1 MPKKSNTRRADGR
14 IAVQVYLGREN
25 GKRMY
30 KTVYGKTQKEAEQ
43 KAADLKATL
52 KKGID
57 LTESNTFSFWADRFL
72 SVKKSSVSY
81 AWHLCLQSRFEY
93 LKSYFGNQSPEK
105 IKLYD
110 AQMFINE
117 IAQCNP
123 STGKPSSKK
132 TLTEYVSLLK
142 QFYNYL
148 IANRIVEYNP
158 MQMLTV
164 PKSAP
169 QSKRN
174 ALTKDQRQWVI
185 NTPHRAQTAAMIMMF
200 AGLRRGELNALQW
213 DDIDF
218 AHNTIT
224 VSKGYDFKANK
235 VKSTKTEAG
244 MRKIIIPDILSEYL
258 RHTNKKSRLVV
269 PNTKG
274 DYMTES
280 SWRRLWTG
288 YMRTLNKKYG
298 DFSDMHIKGNRESLP
313 MVIDTFT
320 PHCLRHTYCT
330 LLFESGVD
338 VVTAKEL
345 MGHTDIKTTLE
356 IYTHLSREK
365 AQKDIDKLNNFLTVE
380 NFNASQNASQIQKEC

>member
-14 IAVQVYLGREN
+14 IAVQVYLGRAD
-25 GKRMY
+25 GKRQY
-30 KTVYGKTQKEAEQ
+30 KTVYGKTQKEADQ

-52 KKGID
+52 QKGID
-57 LTESNTFSFWADRFL
+57 LTESNKTFSFWADRFL
-72 SVKKSSVSY
+72 AVKKSSVSY
-81 AWHLCLQSRFEY
+81 AWHLCLQSRMDY

-110 AQMFINE
+110 AQIFINE

-123 STGKPSSKK
+123 STGNPSSKK
-132 TLTEYVSLLK
+132 TLVEYASLLK

-158 MQMLTV
+158 MQMLSI
-164 PKSAP
+164 PKNAK
-169 QSKRN
+169 QNKRN
-174 ALTKDQRQWVI
+174 ALTKEQRQWVV

-200 AGLRRGELNALQW
+200 AGLRRGELNALLW
-213 DDIDF
+213 SDIDF
-218 AHNTIT
+218 ENKTIT
-224 VSKGYDFKANK
+224 INKGYDFKANK
-235 VKSTKTEAG
+235 IKETKTEAG
-244 MRKIIIPDILSEYL
+244 TRKVIMPDILAEYL
-258 RHTNKKSRLVV
+258 HSLKRNGTLVN

-274 DYMTES
+274 GYMTES

-298 DFSDMHIKGNRESLP
+298 DFSNFTIQDHRESLP
-313 MVIDTFT
+313 IVIDTFT

-356 IYTHLSREK
+356 IYTHLSKEK
-365 AQKDIDKLNNFLTVE
+365 AQKDINKLNDFLDSE
-380 NFNASQNASQIQKEC
+380 NT